1 MAEGTGM
8 SSLMLD
14 NRVEHPLRRLLTEE
28 VHARPSL
35 GLSAPAV
42 LFHFAWL
49 GDTASETIASLCQQ
63 QGQPGPTPTRRHGL
77 IQQTDGWIKWE
88 CHTEFVTCCFI
99 RPDHAIT
106 DLWPRMPTDIA
117 RFVSALPGNCLVALT
132 LRVSADMPNAFDMN
146 RLTQIFPS
154 GDLIGSSIGGGD
166 AMVWT
171 DFCLDP
177 NGFGRLLV
185 RNIRMTPGRLGR
197 AVQRLLEVETY
208 RMMALLG
215 LPLAREISDELGQL
229 EKRLTDIA
237 ARTAATGDHE
247 EDDHALLD
255 QLTRIA
261 AEAAALSARSRY
273 RFSATAAYAKLVE
286 RRLSEL
292 REDRLDGL
300 SRVSAFLER
309 RFQPATLTCASCV
322 RRMDVLAASI
332 DQAADMLRTRVD
344 VKLEAQN
351 SNLLRAMESRSRT
364 QLRIQEAVE
373 GLSVFAISYYLIGL
387 LKVLA
392 EGLLPSDLE
401 NREHVVAAIAVPV
414 VLAAVWLGVRRLRRV
429 LKSDHGPEA

>member
-1 MAEGTGM
+1 M
-8 SSLMLD
+8 SPLILD
-14 NRVEHPLRRLLTEE
+14 HRIEHPLRRVLTDE

-35 GLSAPAV
+35 GLSAPTV

-49 GDTASETIASLCQQ
+49 GESASETIAVLCRQ
-63 QGQPGPTPTRRHGL
+63 QGEPGPTPTRRHGL
-77 IQQTDGWIKWE
+77 IQQPDGWVKWE

-99 RPDHAIT
+99 RPDHASG
-106 DLWPRMPTDIA
+106 DLWPIMPADIA
-117 RFVSALPGNCLVALT
+117 RFADTLPGTCLVALT
-132 LRVSADMPNAFDMN
+132 MRVSADLPGIFEND
-146 RLTQIFPS
+146 RLGQIFPS
-154 GDLIGSSIGGGD
+154 GDLVGSSIGGGD

-171 DFCLDP
+171 DFSLDP
-177 NGFGRLLV
+177 TGLGRMLV

-215 LPLAREISDELGQL
+215 LPVAREISDELGQL

-237 ARTAATGDHE
+237 ARTATTGGHE
-247 EDDHALLD
+247 EDHHLLD

-273 RFSATAAYAKLVE
+273 RFSATAAYAQLVE

-292 REDRLDGL
+292 REDRIDGL
-300 SRVSAFLER
+300 SRISAFLER
-309 RFQPATLTCASCV
+309 RFQPATLTCASSV

-344 VKLEAQN
+344 VNLEAQN

-364 QLRIQEAVE
+364 QLQIQEAVE
-373 GLSVFAISYYLIGL
+373 GLSVFAISYYLIAL
-387 LKVLA
+387 LKILI
-392 EGLLPSDLE
+392 EGLLPGDIE
-401 NREHVVAAIAVPV
+401 NRGHLIAAIAVPV

-429 LKSDHGPEA
+429 LKSDHR